1 MISMSAW
8 SESIYGNDTAQDL
21 KREYQAVFSRNDVET
36 ALQKLDAYV
45 RADFDETDE
54 EEWASYI
61 YSLADF
67 MWKHGILTEQVRDR
81 ALGMIDSDFGME
93 IWAEEGKSVLNR
105 RRKVLSTLREK
116 LLSPQPPK
124 KKVRLDIH
132 SKPIFETGDLV
143 AIRLKTLDKQ
153 YLPRC
158 KMGEERFRCCEGKY
172 IVLRKVS
179 DHATPFS
186 AIETELKD
194 YWAYFQIYARVFD
207 ACPVSEEL
215 VDVEILPIDNG
226 TVFICESSLFHFKK
240 RGYCIVGNDRA
251 GLEAVEAC
259 SRTYMVW
266 GMNNEYGSPD
276 LEILEAIL
284 TGTMLR

>member
-1 MISMSAW
+1 MSAW

-21 KREYQAVFSRNDVET
+21 KQEYQAVFSRNDVET
-36 ALQKLDAYV
+36 ALKKLDAYV

-54 EEWASYI
+54 EDWASYI

-67 MWKHGILTEQVRDR
+67 MWKHGILTEQVRER
-81 ALGMIDSDFGME
+81 AVVMIDSDFGMD

-105 RRKVLSTLREK
+105 RRKVLAALREK

-132 SKPIFETGDLV
+132 PKPIFGTGDLV
-143 AIRLKTLDKQ
+143 AVRLKTLDKQ

-158 KMGEERFRCCEGKY
+158 RMGEDRFRGCEGKY

-179 DHATPFS
+179 DHATSFS
-186 AIETELKD
+186 SIEPELKD
-194 YWAYFQIYARVFD
+194 YWAYFQIYAKVFD
-207 ACPVSEEL
+207 DCPKAEEL
-215 VDVEILPIDNG
+215 VGVGILPIDDG
-226 TVFICESSLFHFKK
+226 TVFICESSLFHFRK
-240 RGYCIVGNDRA
+240 RGYCVIGNDQA
-251 GLEAVEAC
+251 GLENVDAQ

-284 TGTMLR
+284 TGTKLR